1 MNTADKRICISAF
14 THREKLS
21 SLISW
26 SQLASSSYYYR
37 QKAGRQGRKPSTH
50 TSLQDGSIISNDS
63 VVIAIRFILAEEF
76 VCFGYDKITD
86 DLRANHFIINPKKT
100 YRLMK
105 EQKLLCGTIIKT
117 NMGKRQ
123 FVKWRVQ
130 QADKPMAQLCMDI
143 KYIHIDGEKRNA
155 LLLTV
160 LDVYTR
166 SIAGQVLWW
175 RMRKEN
181 VIWLLH
187 QILQQHEVN
196 GITLRNDNGSQFIA
210 HALREYLQEKQ
221 VVQEFIHVATPE
233 ENSFIEAYHSIV
245 EREVLQPRQ
254 FEDIQ
259 TAIQTFNRWEVFYNN
274 RRLHGSL
281 GNISPK
287 QQWNR
292 WLIKMNKETLP
303 IIYTKALS
311 TKLANENHSK
321 IEVKPILGDKMF
333 SEQKPT
339 IFENQYQ
346 QNSQTVFKNFSS
358 L

>member
-1 MNTADKRICISAF
+1 
-14 THREKLS
+14 
-21 SLISW
+21 
-26 SQLASSSYYYR
+26 LASSSYYYR
-37 QKAGRQGRKPSTH
+37 CKGGKRGRKASTH
-50 TSLQDGSIISNDS
+50 TLLQDGSIISNDS

-76 VCFGYDKITD
+76 VCFGYDKLTD
-86 DLRANHFIINPKKT
+86 DLRSNGFIINPKKT

-130 QADKPMAQLCMDI
+130 QADHPMQQLCMDI
-143 KYIHIDGEKRNA
+143 KYIHIHGERKNA

-166 SIAGQVLWW
+166 SIVGQVLWW
-175 RMRKEN
+175 RIRKEN

-187 QILQQHEVN
+187 QILQAHQVN

-210 HALREYLQEKQ
+210 HALREFLQEKQ
-221 VVQEFIHVATPE
+221 VAQEFIHVATPE

-254 FEDIQ
+254 FENIQ
-259 TAIQTFNRWEVFYNN
+259 TAMETFSRWEIFYNN

-281 GNISPK
+281 GNITPT
-287 QQWNR
+287 QQWNK
-292 WLIKMNKETLP
+292 WLLQINKEPLP
-303 IIYTKALS
+303 IISTYALS
-311 TKLANENHSK
+311 TNGERKSINIEESRLVDKIFNNEKLNIFDYQQQIKSQTA
-321 IEVKPILGDKMF
+321 
-333 SEQKPT
+333 
-339 IFENQYQ
+339 FENL
-346 QNSQTVFKNFSS
+346 SS

>member
-1 MNTADKRICISAF
+1 MSVVEKRSCIVSYIG
-14 THREKLS
+14 REKVS

-26 SQLASSSYYYR
+26 SGLSSSSYYYHIKSGKR
-37 QKAGRQGRKPSTH
+37 GRSPSAFTP
-50 TSLQDGSIISNDS
+50 LLDGSFISNES

-86 DLRANHFIINPKKT
+86 DLRSNHFIINPKKT

-105 EQKLLCGTIIKT
+105 EHKLLCGTIIKT

-123 FVKWRVQ
+123 FVQWRVQ
-130 QADKPMAQLCMDI
+130 RAERPMEQLCMDI
-143 KYIHIDGEKRNA
+143 KYIHIHGEKRNA

-166 SIAGQVLWW
+166 SVVGQVLWW

-181 VIWLLH
+181 VIWLMH
-187 QILQQHEVN
+187 QILRQYEVN

-210 HALREYLQEKQ
+210 HAVRDYLKERN
-221 VVQEFIHVATPE
+221 VAQEFIHVATPE

-254 FEDIQ
+254 FENIK
-259 TAIQTFNRWEVFYNN
+259 TAIDTFNRWEVFYNN

-281 GNISPK
+281 GNIAPK
-287 QQWNR
+287 QQWNN
-292 WLIKMNKETLP
+292 WLKLNNKDPMLMTS
-303 IIYTKALS
+303 IIALS
-311 TKLANENHSK
+311 TNGERQLQK
-321 IEVKPILGDKMF
+321 IEESRLVDKIVKDPMN
-333 SEQKPT
+333 T
-339 IFENQYQ
+339 IFDNQNQ
-346 QNSQTVFKNFSS
+346 KNSQTVLENLSS

>member
-1 MNTADKRICISAF
+1 MSVVDKRISVDQFISQHK
-14 THREKLS
+14 TG
-21 SLISW
+21 SLIRW
-26 SQLASSSYYYR
+26 SGLLASSYYYHSKSGKR
-37 QKAGRQGRKPSTH
+37 GRCPSTH
-50 TSLQDGSIISNDS
+50 SLLRDGTIISNES

-86 DLRANHFIINPKKT
+86 DLRANQFIINAKKT

-105 EQKLLCGTIIKT
+105 AYKLLCGTIIKT

-130 QADKPMAQLCMDI
+130 RAERPMEQLCMDI
-143 KYIHIDGEKRNA
+143 KYIPIQVEKRNA

-166 SIAGQVLWW
+166 SIVGQVLWW

-187 QILQQHEVN
+187 QILNQHDVT

-210 HALREYLQEKQ
+210 HAVRDYLKERK
-221 VVQEFIHVATPE
+221 VDQEFIHVATPE
-233 ENSFIEAYHSIV
+233 ENCFIEAYHSIV

-254 FEDIQ
+254 FENIE
-259 TAIQTFNRWEVFYNN
+259 TAIETFNRWQVFYNN

-281 GNISPK
+281 GNIAPR
-287 QQWNR
+287 QQWNN
-292 WLIKMNKETLP
+292 WLNMNKKKTIELNKVNPVSSNGDRQLLKIEGSRLLDKVEKEP
-303 IIYTKALS
+303 II
-311 TKLANENHSK
+311 
-321 IEVKPILGDKMF
+321 PIFD
-333 SEQKPT
+333 
-339 IFENQYQ
+339 YQ
-346 QNSQTVFKNFSS
+346 NKQNSQTVLPNLSS

>member
-1 MNTADKRICISAF
+1 M
-14 THREKLS
+14 
-21 SLISW
+21 
-26 SQLASSSYYYR
+26 ASSSYYYR
-37 QKAGRQGRKPSTH
+37 CKIGKRGRKASTH
-50 TSLQDGSIISNDS
+50 TFLQDGSIISNDS

-76 VCFGYDKITD
+76 VCFGYDKVTD
-86 DLRANHFIINPKKT
+86 DLRSNGFIINPKKT

-117 NMGKRQ
+117 NMGNRQ

-130 QADKPMAQLCMDI
+130 QADQPMQQLCMDI
-143 KYIHIDGEKRNA
+143 KYIHIHGERKNA

-166 SIAGQVLWW
+166 SIVGQVLWW

-187 QILQQHEVN
+187 QIFGQHPVN

-221 VVQEFIHVATPE
+221 VAQEFIHVATPE

-254 FEDIQ
+254 FENIQ
-259 TAIQTFNRWEVFYNN
+259 TAIETFDRWKIFYNN

-281 GNISPK
+281 GNIAPK
-287 QQWNR
+287 QLWNK
-292 WLIKMNKETLP
+292 WLIQRNRNPLP
-303 IIYTKALS
+303 IVSTYALS
-311 TKLANENHSK
+311 TNDERKSK
-321 IEVKPILGDKMF
+321 NIEESRFVDKIF
-333 SEQKPT
+333 NNQKPD
-339 IFENQYQ
+339 IFEYQ
-346 QNSQTVFKNFSS
+346 QHQKKSNCF
-358 L
+358 

>member
-1 MNTADKRICISAF
+1 LSAADKRFCISKFISSQKA
-14 THREKLS
+14 S

-26 SQLASSSYYYR
+26 SHLANSSYYYR
-37 QKAGRQGRKPSTH
+37 YTAGKRGRKPSVH
-50 TSLQDGSIISNDS
+50 TMLQDGSMLSNNS
-63 VVIAIRFILAEEF
+63 VVIAIRFILSEEF

-86 DLRANHFIINPKKT
+86 DLRSNGFIINPKKT

-105 EQKLLCGTIIKT
+105 EHKLLCGTIIKT

-123 FVKWRVQ
+123 FVQWRVQ
-130 QADKPMAQLCMDI
+130 QADRPMEQLCMDI
-143 KYIHIDGEKRNA
+143 KYIHIHGRQRNA

-166 SIAGQVLWW
+166 SIVGQVLWW

-187 QILQQHEVN
+187 QILQQHDVK

-210 HALREYLQEKQ
+210 HAVRDFLKDKQ
-221 VVQEFIHVATPE
+221 VAQEFIHVATPE

-259 TAIQTFNRWEVFYNN
+259 TAIETFNRWEVFYNN

-281 GNISPK
+281 GNIAPK
-287 QQWNR
+287 QQWNK
-292 WLIKMNKETLP
+292 WLEKMNRELLP
-303 IIYTKALS
+303 IISTNALS
-311 TKLANENHSK
+311 TKLANEKSSIFSFKTILVDK
-321 IEVKPILGDKMF
+321 ILN
-333 SEQKPT
+333 EQKSVN
-339 IFENQYQ
+339 FENQ
-346 QNSQTVFKNFSS
+346 
-358 L
+358 

>member
-1 MNTADKRICISAF
+1 M
-14 THREKLS
+14 
-21 SLISW
+21 ISW
-26 SQLASSSYYYR
+26 SRLASSSYYYAR
-37 QKAGRQGRKPSTH
+37 KSGKRGRKASSQTL
-50 TSLQDGSIISNDS
+50 LQDGSIISNDS

-76 VCFGYDKITD
+76 VCFGYDKVTD
-86 DLRANHFIINPKKT
+86 DLRSNGFIINPKKT

-130 QADKPMAQLCMDI
+130 QADQPVQQLCMDI
-143 KYIHIDGEKRNA
+143 KYIHIHGERKNA

-166 SIAGQVLWW
+166 SIVGQVLWW

-187 QILQQHEVN
+187 QILEQHQVN

-210 HALREYLQEKQ
+210 HALREFLLEKQ
-221 VVQEFIHVATPE
+221 VAQEFIHVATPE

-254 FEDIQ
+254 FENIQ
-259 TAIQTFNRWEVFYNN
+259 TAIETFNRWKTFYNN

-281 GNISPK
+281 GNITPK
-287 QQWNR
+287 QQWNK
-292 WLIKMNKETLP
+292 WLIQMNKEPLP
-303 IIYTKALS
+303 IISTNALPTNGEHKS
-311 TKLANENHSK
+311 LK
-321 IEVKPILGDKMF
+321 IEESRLVDKIF
-333 SEQKPT
+333 NVQKT
-339 IFENQYQ
+339 NIFEYQ
-346 QNSQTVFKNFSS
+346 HHQNSQTVSEILSS
-358 L
+358 

>member
-1 MNTADKRICISAF
+1 MSVVDKRLCVAHFIGQHK
-14 THREKLS
+14 TG
-21 SLISW
+21 SLIRW
-26 SQLASSSYYYR
+26 SGLSASSYYYKSR
-37 QKAGRQGRKPSTH
+37 SSKRGRKPSSH
-50 TSLQDGSIISNDS
+50 TRLRDGTSISNES

-86 DLRANHFIINPKKT
+86 DLRSNQFIINPKKT

-105 EQKLLCGTIIKT
+105 SYKLLCGSIIKT

-130 QADKPMAQLCMDI
+130 RATCPMEQLCMDI
-143 KYIHIDGEKRNA
+143 KYIPIQGEKRNA

-166 SIAGQVLWW
+166 SIVGQVLWW

-187 QILQQHEVN
+187 QILLQHQVS

-210 HALREYLQEKQ
+210 HAVRDYLKERN
-221 VVQEFIHVATPE
+221 VAQEFIHVATPE

-245 EREVLQPRQ
+245 ERELLQPRQ
-254 FEDIQ
+254 FENIE
-259 TAIQTFNRWEVFYNN
+259 TAMETFNRWEIFYNN

-281 GNISPK
+281 GNIAPK
-287 QQWNR
+287 QQWNK
-292 WLIKMNKETLP
+292 WLYMNNKNPIETNNNN
-303 IIYTKALS
+303 TLS
-311 TKLANENHSK
+311 TIGDRQSLN
-321 IEVKPILGDKMF
+321 IEGSRLVDNIVKDQNI
-333 SEQKPT
+333 T
-339 IFENQYQ
+339 IFDS
-346 QNSQTVFKNFSS
+346 QNSQNCQTD
-358 L
+358 

>member
-1 MNTADKRICISAF
+1 MSISGF
-14 THREKLS
+14 SSRGNIS
-21 SLISW
+21 SLIRW
-26 SQLASSSYYYR
+26 SRLSSSSYYYHCR
-37 QKAGRQGRKPSTH
+37 GGKRGRRPSTH
-50 TSLQDGSIISNDS
+50 TRLLDGSSISNDS

-86 DLRANHFIINPKKT
+86 DLRRSHFIINHKKT

-105 EQKLLCGTIIKT
+105 EHKLLCGTIIRT
-117 NMGKRQ
+117 SMGRRQ
-123 FVKWRVQ
+123 FVQWRVQ
-130 QADKPMAQLCMDI
+130 QANTPMEQLCMDI
-143 KYIHIDGEKRNA
+143 KYIHIHGQKRNA

-166 SIAGQVLWW
+166 SIVGQVLWW

-187 QILQQHEVN
+187 QIFGQHQVS

-210 HALREYLQEKQ
+210 HAVRDYLKDKG
-221 VVQEFIHVATPE
+221 VAQEFIHVATPE

-259 TAIQTFNRWEVFYNN
+259 TAIETFNRWELFYNN

-281 GNISPK
+281 GNIPPK

-292 WLIKMNKETLP
+292 WREKMNKEPLP
-303 IIYTKALS
+303 IIYTEALS

-321 IEVKPILGDKMF
+321 IEVQPILVDKIFKEPM
-333 SEQKPT
+333 QV
-339 IFENQYQ
+339 IFEKPNAPKQS
-346 QNSQTVFKNFSS
+346 NCF
-358 L
+358 